1 MRPREGKLR
10 VPLFYYRVADGERN
24 AAELQAIKESLVEI
38 ESSLDADNCRVF
50 QVIGFMKTL
59 MFETCYKIQNLNLNS

>member
-1 MRPREGKLR
+1 M
-10 VPLFYYRVADGERN
+10 PLFNYRVADGERN

-59 MFETCYKIQNLNLNS
+59 MFETCYKIQNLNLNT

>member
-1 MRPREGKLR
+1 M
-10 VPLFYYRVADGERN
+10 PLFYYRVADGERN

-50 QVIGFMKTL
+50 QVICFMKT
-59 MFETCYKIQNLNLNS
+59 

>member
-1 MRPREGKLR
+1 MEGKLR

-59 MFETCYKIQNLNLNS
+59 MFETCYKIQNLNLNT

>member
-1 MRPREGKLR
+1 MEGKLR

-50 QVIGFMKTL
+50 QVICFMKTVRPDL
-59 MFETCYKIQNLNLNS
+59 KYKILIHKL

>member
-1 MRPREGKLR
+1 MEGKLR